1 MQILQFSP
9 LLISYSKKWQWYVGW
24 NTKVISLM
32 CPSLWL
38 QLFPS
43 LTAFL
48 GARLTLGSAC
58 PHPPQRA
65 VLPTGSALQQQ
76 TNKSSSRK
84 RRPPGRATQ
93 FELLSDFPPRSFFFP
108 EISWRCY
115 LTDSF
120 RRLRSEWQAQMIL
133 IWWFIPCDLAKTKA
147 SLFWETHQSISQFHF
162 STARQLPHTS
172 GYHAWTAGCSSPRCW
187 PPRGEP
193 AISDQNKPPPRQPIS
208 GKKGNKIHYG
218 ELV

>member
-1 MQILQFSP
+1 MICWRKYKSDFFNVPITLASAFSFTCSFP
-9 LLISYSKKWQWYVGW
+9 GSKADFRLCLSPPTIESSVANRQCI
-24 NTKVISLM
+24 T
-32 CPSLWL
+32 
-38 QLFPS
+38 
-43 LTAFL
+43 TAK
-48 GARLTLGSAC
+48 
-58 PHPPQRA
+58 HD
-65 VLPTGSALQQQ
+65 
-76 TNKSSSRK
+76 KSSRRK

-93 FELLSDFPPRSFFFP
+93 FELLSDFPPSSFFFP

-120 RRLRSEWQAQMIL
+120 RRLRSEWQAQTIL

-147 SLFWETHQSISQFHF
+147 SLFWETHQSISQLHF
-162 STARQLPHTS
+162 LTARQLPHAS